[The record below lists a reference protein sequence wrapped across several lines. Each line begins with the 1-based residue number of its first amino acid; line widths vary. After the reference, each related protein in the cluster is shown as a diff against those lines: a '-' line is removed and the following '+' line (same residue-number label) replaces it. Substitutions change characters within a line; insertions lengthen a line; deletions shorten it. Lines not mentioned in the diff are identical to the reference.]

1 MRHYGAGR
9 TGGFDVGQVPMRMP
23 GGAPRSDSG
32 RIEAGKLLIVFGPV
46 LALGVFTVLLALVA
60 GLFGFYRHE
69 MYAVAVVVGALVM
82 LLAIVLFYRQTDES
96 RATGAALQNAQAQ
109 VGNIVDSAMDAI
121 ISVDESQRI
130 ALYNPAA
137 EKMFGWPRAAVLG
150 QPLDRL
156 IPERYRAAHHGHVE
170 RFGRTG
176 VTSRRMGEPRVLH
189 GLRANGE
196 EFPIEASISQH
207 IEGGGKIFTVII
219 RDVTER
225 ARAEELLARSEGRL
239 RGILDSAMD
248 AIITVDETQHVVL
261 FNTAA
266 ESVFACPREQAI
278 GAPLA
283 GFIPEGFRAG
293 HAGHIERFGETGM
306 SSRRMGAQRI
316 VTALRRNGEEFPID
330 ASISQITVSGGKFY
344 TVILRDVTERVRAE
358 DALRK
363 SKEELRELALTAQNV
378 REQEKSRI
386 ARELHD
392 ELAQSL
398 TALKMDVTWLR
409 QHVPAGGESVSRKLD
424 EVETLLDSTV
434 AATRRISSDLRPL
447 MLDDLGLVP
456 AVEWLVQKFTE
467 RNGIPCELDIGTP
480 DLELRDPYA
489 STVFRILQE
498 SLTNAARH
506 AQASRVEVSIDLG
519 DGAVALRVRDDG
531 RGFSPE
537 DPRKPGSYGLMGL
550 RERAYLL
557 GGEVNIASG
566 PDLGTTIEV
575 RIPLESRTVQ
585 P

>member
-1 MRHYGAGR
+1 
-9 TGGFDVGQVPMRMP
+9 MP
-23 GGAPRSDSG
+23 GDAPHNGYG
-32 RIEAGKLLIVFGPV
+32 RWEMGRLLVVFAPV

-60 GLFGFYRHE
+60 GIFGFYRHE
-69 MYAVAVVVGALVM
+69 MYAVAVVGGALVM
-82 LLAIVLFYRQTDES
+82 LLAVVLFYRQTDER
-96 RATGAALQNAQAQ
+96 RASDAALQSVQAR
-109 VGNIVDSAMDAI
+109 VGDIVDSAMDAI
-121 ISVDESQRI
+121 VSVDESQRI
-130 ALYNPAA
+130 VVYNPAA
-137 EKMFGWPRAAVLG
+137 EKVFLWPRAAVLG

-156 IPERYRAAHHGHVE
+156 IPARFRAAHHGHIE

-176 VTSRRMGEPRVLH
+176 VTSRRMGEPRVLY
-189 GLRANGE
+189 GVRENGE

-207 IEGGGKIFTVII
+207 HEGGGK
-219 RDVTER
+219 
-225 ARAEELLARSEGRL
+225 LL
-239 RGILDSAMD
+239 
-248 AIITVDETQHVVL
+248 
-261 FNTAA
+261 
-266 ESVFACPREQAI
+266 
-278 GAPLA
+278 
-283 GFIPEGFRAG
+283 
-293 HAGHIERFGETGM
+293 
-306 SSRRMGAQRI
+306 
-316 VTALRRNGEEFPID
+316 
-330 ASISQITVSGGKFY
+330 

-358 DALRK
+358 EALSK
-363 SKEELRELALTAQNV
+363 SKEEIRELALTSQTA

-409 QHVPAGGESVSRKLD
+409 QQMPAGGGPISKKLD
-424 EVETLLDSTV
+424 DIETLLDGTV

-467 RNGIPCELDIGTP
+467 RNGIPCELDIGTS

-489 STVFRILQE
+489 SAVFRILQE

-506 AQASRVEVSIDLG
+506 AQASRIEVSIDLR
-519 DGAVALRVRDDG
+519 DEAIALRVHDNG
-531 RGFSPE
+531 RGFSPQL
-537 DPRKPGSYGLMGL
+537 PRKPGSYGLMGL

-585 P
+585 S